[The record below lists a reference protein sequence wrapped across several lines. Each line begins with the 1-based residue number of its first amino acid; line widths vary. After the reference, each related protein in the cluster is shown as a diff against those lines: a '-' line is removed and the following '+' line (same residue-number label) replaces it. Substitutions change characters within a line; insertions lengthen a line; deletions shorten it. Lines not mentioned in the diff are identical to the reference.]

1 MKQFMQDVSAE
12 ERKRILEE
20 NASLIDDATYQ
31 RPLTE
36 DELVIKRESL
46 ADNYIKLNQEEDEL
60 KAIKDSFKKVMDPLK
75 QANRELLNQIK
86 TKQETV
92 NGILYHL
99 AQHEDGMMETYDQDG
114 FLIGTRRLRP
124 DEKQGNIFSL
134 VK

>member
-1 MKQFMQDVSAE
+1 MKQFMPDVSAE

-20 NASLIDDATYQ
+20 NASSIDDATYQ

-134 VK
+134 AK